1 MIVEASAILAI
12 LLSEPEAK
20 EFSDKIMAASK
31 PRISIINYLE
41 VSLRFDRTHD
51 LESVQIFESFL
62 KESEIVI
69 ETVSLRQ
76 GEIARH
82 AYQRFGKGRHGAG
95 LNLADVFAYALAID
109 RNEPL
114 LFKGNDFT
122 HTDVRRVV

>member
-1 MIVEASAILAI
+1 M
-12 LLSEPEAK
+12 
-20 EFSDKIMAASK
+20 
-31 PRISIINYLE
+31 
-41 VSLRFDRTHD
+41 
-51 LESVQIFESFL
+51 ESVQIFESFL

-82 AYQRFGKGRHGAG
+82 AYQRSGKGRHEAG

-114 LFKGNDFT
+114 LFKGNDFI